1 MMEWL
6 EQTNTSARDRADA
19 YGLLPDVDRE
29 ATTLEGRAARSL
41 NWRLTRP
48 STADRCF

>member
-6 EQTNTSARDRADA
+6 EQTKTGARDRADA

-29 ATTLEGRAARSL
+29 ATTLEGACGAIVEL
-41 NWRLTRP
+41 ATR
-48 STADRCF
+48 